1 MIKNLRIIL
10 DSKSQKLVTIIFI
23 GLIFS
28 GILEM
33 IGIGI
38 LPSLVLAIDNTE
50 NFLSRITYLPINDY
64 LSSLTKEK
72 LLIIICST
80 VFLIFLIKN
89 ILLFILIIF
98 ENYIMRNL
106 RVNLSKKLMNK
117 YLSNPYSFF
126 IDRNTSTFLR
136 NLQNEIGNSTNYI
149 SAFLIL
155 AREIL
160 VVSFLLSLLLYKSTK
175 ITLIVFSLFGLI
187 TLILY
192 YVFKNKTSKVS
203 KRSLFLREKIFKIIN
218 EFLTSIKDV
227 KIFGAENYVL
237 QKYTKDQK
245 ELSNTDFYIKNLN
258 SFPRLLLEI
267 VSIGS
272 ILLFCIFFIASASF
286 EELLPNLTLLI
297 ILLVRFLP
305 AFSLINQSLYRLRVL
320 RVSLDLISNELK
332 SDINIT
338 DKNFNPKKEKI
349 TLFKEEIKLD
359 NVSFQYQETKKKILD
374 NISLKIKK
382 GEFIG
387 IIGESGSGKTTLI
400 NLICGLINPDSGSIY
415 FDQKNISQYSL
426 NNLIG
431 YVPQDIYLLQE
442 SIKQNIA
449 FGKID
454 EEISND
460 KINNAIKI
468 SNLKNFINE
477 KNFKL
482 DSNVGSLGVKLSGG
496 QKQRIGIARAIYKN
510 SPILILDESTSSLDT
525 ETESRLIEEIK
536 KLKDN
541 LTIIFVSHRM
551 SALKNC
557 DKIYK
562 LENGLLRNQ

>member
-10 DSKSQKLVTIIFI
+10 DSKSQKLVIIIFI

-89 ILLFILIIF
+89 MLLFILIIF

-126 IDRNTSTFLR
+126 IERNTSTFLR

-359 NVSFQYQETKKKILD
+359 NVSFQYQETKKKFL
-374 NISLKIKK
+374 
-382 GEFIG
+382 
-387 IIGESGSGKTTLI
+387 
-400 NLICGLINPDSGSIY
+400 
-415 FDQKNISQYSL
+415 
-426 NNLIG
+426 
-431 YVPQDIYLLQE
+431 
-442 SIKQNIA
+442 
-449 FGKID
+449 
-454 EEISND
+454 
-460 KINNAIKI
+460 
-468 SNLKNFINE
+468 
-477 KNFKL
+477 
-482 DSNVGSLGVKLSGG
+482 
-496 QKQRIGIARAIYKN
+496 
-510 SPILILDESTSSLDT
+510 
-525 ETESRLIEEIK
+525 
-536 KLKDN
+536 
-541 LTIIFVSHRM
+541 IIFLS
-551 SALKNC
+551 K
-557 DKIYK
+557 
-562 LENGLLRNQ
+562 

>member
-1 MIKNLRIIL
+1 M
-10 DSKSQKLVTIIFI
+10 
-23 GLIFS
+23 
-28 GILEM
+28 
-33 IGIGI
+33 
-38 LPSLVLAIDNTE
+38 
-50 NFLSRITYLPINDY
+50 
-64 LSSLTKEK
+64 
-72 LLIIICST
+72 
-80 VFLIFLIKN
+80 
-89 ILLFILIIF
+89 
-98 ENYIMRNL
+98 
-106 RVNLSKKLMNK
+106 
-117 YLSNPYSFF
+117 
-126 IDRNTSTFLR
+126 
-136 NLQNEIGNSTNYI
+136 
-149 SAFLIL
+149 
-155 AREIL
+155 
-160 VVSFLLSLLLYKSTK
+160 LYKSTK

>member
-1 MIKNLRIIL
+1 MIKNLRVIL

-50 NFLSRITYLPINDY
+50 NFLSRITYLPLNDY

-80 VFLIFLIKN
+80 VFVIFLIKN

-126 IDRNTSTFLR
+126 IDRNTSIFLR

-338 DKNFNPKKEKI
+338 DKNFNSKKKKI
-349 TLFKEEIKLD
+349 TFFKEEIKLD
-359 NVSFQYQETKKKILD
+359 NVSFQYQETKKKILN

-426 NNLIG
+426 NSLIG

-442 SIKQNIA
+442 SIKKNIA

-454 EEISND
+454 EEISSD

-482 DSNVGSLGVKLSGG
+482 DSNVGSLGIKLSGG

-562 LENGLLRNQ
+562 LENGLLHNQ

>member
-10 DSKSQKLVTIIFI
+10 DSKSQKLVIIIFI

-89 ILLFILIIF
+89 MLLFILIIF

-126 IDRNTSTFLR
+126 IERNTSTFLR